1 LICRKFGAANG
12 YQSGFETIA
21 FGTYS
26 QEIGFKSQ
34 DEVGQR

>member
-1 LICRKFGAANG
+1 MAIR
-12 YQSGFETIA
+12 GFETIA